1 MTIKKTIKKLNKRSF
16 KKNPKRNLIIK
27 LKSKDLILDN
37 SRYFIKKLKKRYK
50 IQLKSQ
56 RSITHR
62 VDKTVVNRGPVC
74 HSKSKES
81 YYRMEKINWFTFS
94 SQNLARSFQFLIE
107 GQLFFFKKG
116 SNRFKLSMKI

>member
-1 MTIKKTIKKLNKRSF
+1 MIIKKTIKKSNKLSF
-16 KKNPKRNLIIK
+16 KKNPKWNLTIN

-37 SRYFIKKLKKRYK
+37 SRHLMNKLKKRYK
-50 IQLKSQ
+50 MQLKSQ
-56 RSITHR
+56 RSVFRR

-81 YYRMEKINWFTFS
+81 YYRTEKINWFTFS
-94 SQNLARSFQFLIE
+94 SQNLAKSFQFLIE